1 MYCRVNKKLSLVS
14 KRWYGH
20 GRTSRTSCYGPVT
33 LVNGD
38 TQTPGVVVDGHP
50 WIVQDGLGI
59 LGVRGY
65 SDTGVVVDGHP
76 WIVQDGLGILG
87 VRGYTDIGVGD
98 GWTSVDCP
106 GWSGYTRTQ
115 LQGHPRNVICVGH
128 GCLDF
133 LGLSRIVFVCG
144 GSCLC
149 NLHIHSELGIVH
161 GTW

>member
-1 MYCRVNKKLSLVS
+1 MVR
-14 KRWYGH
+14 
-20 GRTSRTSCYGPVT
+20 
-33 LVNGD
+33 
-38 TQTPGVVVDGHP
+38 P
-50 WIVQDGLGI
+50 WPYQPYQLLRPCNFGE
-59 LGVRGY
+59 RGY
-65 SDTGVVVDGHP
+65 SDTRGGGGWTSMDCPGWSGYPRCTGIHRHRGGGG
-76 WIVQDGLGILG
+76 WMSLDWQDGLGILG